1 MWRLYF
7 QLSPEGKKRYFDE
20 IVPRLHDAKVE
31 VLGDRENEAWVLA
44 YLGTKPNSQGRGYA
58 ARLLQDMTA
67 RVSSLFLP
75 STPSSTLHT
84 PHHTPCPPNTIPS
97 PPKSRPTDERP

>member
-31 VLGDRENEAWVLA
+31 VLGDREDEAWVLA
-44 YLGTKPNSQGRGYA
+44 YLGTKPNSRGRGYA
-58 ARLLQDMTA
+58 ARLLQDMMA
-67 RVSSLFLP
+67 RVSCLSPFSLSHPFFSPTLP
-75 STPSSTLHT
+75 T
-84 PHHTPCPPNTIPS
+84 S
-97 PPKSRPTDERP
+97 PPQPPQESRPADEPP